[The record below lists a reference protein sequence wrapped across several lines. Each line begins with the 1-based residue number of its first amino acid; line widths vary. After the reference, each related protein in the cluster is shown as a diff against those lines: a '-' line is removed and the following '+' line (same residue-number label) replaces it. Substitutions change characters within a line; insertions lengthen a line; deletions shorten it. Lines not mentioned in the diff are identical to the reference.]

1 MREKNRPLIGINTD
15 FVVTARHKMPH
26 SFMRSGYFDCIAASG
41 GIPVLIP
48 PLTKDTDLNPLLD
61 RLDSVVLTGGDDLD
75 PILMGQPNHPSVRK
89 INERREKA
97 DRLLVR
103 LCQQRKMPVLGI
115 GLGMQELNV
124 FMGGQ
129 LYVHLPEEYPR
140 GLPHH
145 DINGG
150 VHRHVVHPVKG
161 SLFEKIYGSDE
172 MHVNSMHHMGIRKV
186 APCFHPVAHAVD
198 GLVEAIAHTD
208 EDWWC
213 VGVQWHPEA
222 DGLISLDTQLLEAF
236 VEASV
241 SYRAKP
247 MLKLAKA
254 G

>member
-26 SFMRSGYFDCIAASG
+26 SFMRSGYYDCIAAAG
-41 GIPVLIP
+41 GIPVMIP
-48 PLTKDTDLNPLLD
+48 PLTRDCDLNPLLD
-61 RLDSVVLTGGDDLD
+61 RLDGVVLSGGDDID
-75 PILMGQPNHPSVRK
+75 PLKMGMHHHPSVK
-89 INERREKA
+89 KMEERRETA

-103 LCQQRKMPVLGI
+103 LCQQRKIPTLGI

-124 FMGGQ
+124 FLGGQ

-145 DINGG
+145 DLNGG

-161 SLFEKIYGSDE
+161 SMFEKIYGSDE
-172 MHVNSMHHMGIRKV
+172 MHVNSMHHMGIKKL
-186 APCFHPVAHAVD
+186 APCMKAAAHAVD
-198 GLVEAIAHTD
+198 GLIEAIVHTD
-208 EDWWC
+208 SDWWC

-222 DGLISLDTQLLEAF
+222 DGLISLDTQLLEDF
-236 VEASV
+236 VEASA
-241 SYRAKP
+241 SYRSKP
-247 MLKLAKA
+247 QLKLAKV

>member
-15 FVVTARHKMPH
+15 FVVTAKHKMPH
-26 SFMRSGYFDCIAASG
+26 SFMRSGYYDCVVASG

-61 RLDSVVLTGGDDLD
+61 RLDGVILTGGDDLD
-75 PILMGQPNHPSVRK
+75 PRKMGLPYHPSVKK
-89 INERREKA
+89 IEERREMA

-103 LCQQRKMPVLGI
+103 LCQQRKMPTLGI
-115 GLGMQELNV
+115 GLGMQEINFFL
-124 FMGGQ
+124 GGQ
-129 LYVHLPEEYPR
+129 LYIHLPEEYPR
-140 GLPHH
+140 GLPHN

-161 SLFEKIYGSDE
+161 TLFEEIYGPDE
-172 MHVNSMHHMGIRKV
+172 MHVNSMHHMGLKKL
-186 APCFHPVAHAVD
+186 APNFTAAALAVD
-198 GLVEAIAHTD
+198 GLVEAIVHD
-208 EDWWC
+208 QPDWWC

-236 VEASV
+236 VEASAN
-241 SYRAKP
+241 YRSKP
-247 MLKLAKA
+247 QLKLAKA